1 MKIIIEGTAEEIQA
15 LMQKELCCE
24 QSSSNQ
30 WFPEDSNRKYYE
42 KSTSGPNLK
51 KIVSLIYFQA
61 SFGNQPW
68 VLFITSMTSK
78 LSLLS
83 RYLVILSDTSWAD

>member
-1 MKIIIEGTAEEIQA
+1 MNYGFTVNNLKKGENMKIIIEGTAEEIQA

-51 KIVSLIYFQA
+51 K
-61 SFGNQPW
+61 
-68 VLFITSMTSK
+68 
-78 LSLLS
+78 
-83 RYLVILSDTSWAD
+83 

>member
-30 WFPEDSNRKYYE
+30 WFPEDSNREYYE

-51 KIVSLIYFQA
+51 K
-61 SFGNQPW
+61 
-68 VLFITSMTSK
+68 
-78 LSLLS
+78 
-83 RYLVILSDTSWAD
+83 

>member
-1 MKIIIEGTAEEIQA
+1 MRQKARYANNLLTQKGGTAEEIQA

-30 WFPEDSNRKYYE
+30 WLPEDSNRKYYE

-51 KIVSLIYFQA
+51 K
-61 SFGNQPW
+61 
-68 VLFITSMTSK
+68 
-78 LSLLS
+78 
-83 RYLVILSDTSWAD
+83 

>member
-1 MKIIIEGTAEEIQA
+1 MHYGFTVNNLKKGENMKIIIEGPAEEIWA
-15 LMQKELCCE
+15 LMEKEPCCE

-51 KIVSLIYFQA
+51 K
-61 SFGNQPW
+61 
-68 VLFITSMTSK
+68 
-78 LSLLS
+78 
-83 RYLVILSDTSWAD
+83 

>member
-1 MKIIIEGTAEEIQA
+1 MNIKQKKEIAMKIIIEGTAEEIQA

-51 KIVSLIYFQA
+51 K
-61 SFGNQPW
+61 
-68 VLFITSMTSK
+68 
-78 LSLLS
+78 
-83 RYLVILSDTSWAD
+83 